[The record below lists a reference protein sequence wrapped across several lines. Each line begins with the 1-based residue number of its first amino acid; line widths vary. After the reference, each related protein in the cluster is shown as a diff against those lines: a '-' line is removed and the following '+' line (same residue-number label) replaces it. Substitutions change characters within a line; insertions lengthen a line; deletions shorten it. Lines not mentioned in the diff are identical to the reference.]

1 MDVSQQE
8 STKNN
13 FKGGYGT
20 RLRRHA
26 ENQALLKDN
35 DVRFW
40 YLNIKNGA
48 AATGDSYLRG
58 LGVFC
63 ERTGVTAQQLLKM
76 KNKYRDN
83 LIAGYVPKF
92 GKGATAYAVK
102 VLRSFFAQF
111 PSKRIVLRPVNL
123 KRIPRPRVDKMHIPE
138 VEELGLVLRAAGDL
152 RAKAAI
158 SITAFGGQRLEVLGN
173 YDGTDGLKLGDFPEA
188 KFEDGKFVSLGKAP
202 VRFIVRQELSK
213 KDFQSFSFIGPEG
226 TEYVTKYLI
235 DRAASGE
242 VLTKDSPL
250 IAPKQP
256 QRQALL
262 TKKHPRQFIRQVN
275 ISDILRKVMR
285 KVPAMNGNPPNIWR
299 SYFVMHTDMSPWNKD
314 EREFCA
320 NHQGDISAVYGLH
333 KPLPP
338 IRMEEIRKGYASA
351 LPFLEPSNPEREVAA
366 RLSKIEQGI
375 REQQPQPVKVGPE
388 QQPQPVR
395 VEHKVVTRAELQE
408 HVGFGWRFVADL
420 RDGSYIIER

>member
-1 MDVSQQE
+1 
-8 STKNN
+8 
-13 FKGGYGT
+13 
-20 RLRRHA
+20 
-26 ENQALLKDN
+26 
-35 DVRFW
+35 
-40 YLNIKNGA
+40 
-48 AATGDSYLRG
+48 
-58 LGVFC
+58 
-63 ERTGVTAQQLLKM
+63 M
-76 KNKYRDN
+76 KNKARDN
-83 LIAGYVPKF
+83 LIAEYVPKY
-92 GKGATAYAVK
+92 GKGAAAYAVK
-102 VLRSFFAQF
+102 VLISFFNQF

-138 VEELGLVLRAAGDL
+138 VEELGLVLLAADL

-173 YDGTDGLKLGDFPEA
+173 YGGSDGLKLGDFPEA

-375 REQQPQPVKVGPE
+375 REQQPAKVGPE
-388 QQPQPVR
+388 QKIVSR
-395 VEHKVVTRAELQE
+395 NELQE
-408 HVGFGWRFVADL
+408 SIGFGWHFVADL
-420 RDGSYIIER
+420 HDGSYIIGR